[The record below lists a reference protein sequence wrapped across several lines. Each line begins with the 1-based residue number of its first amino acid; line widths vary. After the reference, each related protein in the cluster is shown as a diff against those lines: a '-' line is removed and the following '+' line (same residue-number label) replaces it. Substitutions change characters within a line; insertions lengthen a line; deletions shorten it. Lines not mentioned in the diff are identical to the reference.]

1 MLESY
6 SPGLWTRMRC
16 RVPTV
21 RSWVV
26 EFETA
31 SFLLDWNDF
40 YIVDMLIAGETAH
53 AWGQKVCVEFS
64 VFSTQFCC

>member
-6 SPGLWTRMRC
+6 SPGLWTRMLC

-40 YIVDMLIAGETAH
+40 YIVDMLIAGE
-53 AWGQKVCVEFS
+53 QS
-64 VFSTQFCC
+64 

>member
-40 YIVDMLIAGETAH
+40 YIVDMLIAGEQS
-53 AWGQKVCVEFS
+53 WLYKVLLKITLMTC
-64 VFSTQFCC
+64 